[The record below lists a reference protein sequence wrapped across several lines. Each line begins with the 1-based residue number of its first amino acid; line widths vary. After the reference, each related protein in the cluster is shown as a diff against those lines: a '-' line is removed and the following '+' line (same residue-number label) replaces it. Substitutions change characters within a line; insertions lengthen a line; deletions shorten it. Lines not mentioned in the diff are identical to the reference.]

1 MVKAMRFVLANINHE
16 TNTFSPVPTPLSS
29 FAVGRSEGKPVAGAE
44 AVNTFRGTNT
54 ALAAF
59 IDLAEEAKAEISL
72 PIAGTA
78 APSGL
83 VKDIA
88 FNAMAGAVCEAVR
101 TGCDAAFLDLHGAMV
116 TEGHDDG
123 EGELLSRIRKIAPD
137 LPIAV
142 ALDFHA
148 NISPTM
154 VEKATVISGY
164 QTYPH
169 IDTYQTG
176 ARCGRLL
183 VRALRGEV
191 NLKMVWGRLPMLTH
205 TLCQSPRRQPMKD
218 IMERGLEAQR
228 AGLVLDTSVFAGF
241 PMADIPYVGL
251 TVVVVAADDLH
262 AAERLR
268 NELMRMAWERRQDF
282 VYKVEPV
289 ADSIARA
296 KRLEGGPIVLVDHGD
311 NVFSGGTQDVME
323 TVAEAL
329 RQGLTDM
336 AVGPI
341 WDPESVMQMVRA
353 GVGSRVTLQLGG
365 KTDMPALGLKGK
377 PLKIEGR
384 VRRITDG
391 LYKVT
396 CPMDTGLML
405 NHGLSAVLDTGG
417 AEILVCSERM
427 EPYDLGVFR
436 HAGIEPTAKRYLLIK
451 SREHFR
457 AGFEPIAK
465 HIVLVAGP
473 GVTGSDYGLFP
484 FKKIPRPIYPLD
496 SDMKL

>member
-1 MVKAMRFVLANINHE
+1 
-16 TNTFSPVPTPLSS
+16 
-29 FAVGRSEGKPVAGAE
+29 
-44 AVNTFRGTNT
+44 
-54 ALAAF
+54 
-59 IDLAEEAKAEISL
+59 
-72 PIAGTA
+72 
-78 APSGL
+78 
-83 VKDIA
+83 
-88 FNAMAGAVCEAVR
+88 
-101 TGCDAAFLDLHGAMV
+101 
-116 TEGHDDG
+116 
-123 EGELLSRIRKIAPD
+123 
-137 LPIAV
+137 
-142 ALDFHA
+142 
-148 NISPTM
+148 
-154 VEKATVISGY
+154 
-164 QTYPH
+164 
-169 IDTYQTG
+169 
-176 ARCGRLL
+176 
-183 VRALRGEV
+183 
-191 NLKMVWGRLPMLTH
+191 
-205 TLCQSPRRQPMKD
+205 
-218 IMERGLEAQR
+218 
-228 AGLVLDTSVFAGF
+228 
-241 PMADIPYVGL
+241 MADIPYVGF
-251 TVVVVAADDLH
+251 TVVVVAADDLP

-268 NELMRMAWERRQDF
+268 HDLMRMAWERRQDF
-282 VYKVEPV
+282 IYKVEPV

-311 NVFSGGTQDVME
+311 NVFSGGTQDVMD
-323 TVAEAL
+323 TVEEAL

-353 GVGSRVTLQLGG
+353 GVGNRVTLQLGG
-365 KTDMPALGLKGK
+365 KTDMPALGLKGR

-391 LYKVT
+391 LYKIT

-405 NHGLSAVLDTGG
+405 NHGFSAVLDSGG

-457 AGFEPIAK
+457 AGFEPIAR

-496 SDMKL
+496 RDMQL